1 MHSLRIDILLDL
13 FPEEDVTKWK
23 LFISYPK
30 DCDDY
35 NTFMSRLESATEAFQ
50 WEDVTN
56 VDETGF
62 AESIADCDAL
72 IVLSGLWDDNRDMI
86 NEHIRYAQSFEKVI
100 VIIRPYGAEEIP
112 EDLQD
117 VATKV
122 VGWNTACIVD
132 AILLSING
140 DDYEFLM

>member
-1 MHSLRIDILLDL
+1 MLDL
-13 FPEEDVTKWK
+13 FPDEDLKKWK

-30 DCDDY
+30 ESEDY
-35 NTFMSRLESATEAFQ
+35 NTFMSRLESATDAFK
-50 WEDVTN
+50 WEDVTDTS
-56 VDETGF
+56 VEYMK
-62 AESIADCDAL
+62 AIADCDAL
-72 IVLSGLWDDNRDMI
+72 IVLSGLWEENKDEVNQ
-86 NEHIRYAQSFEKVI
+86 HIKFAQSFQKAI
-100 VIIRPYGAEEIP
+100 IIIRPYGAEEIP
-112 EDLQD
+112 EELQD

>member
-1 MHSLRIDILLDL
+1 MLDL
-13 FPEEDVTKWK
+13 FPEEDLKKWK

-30 DCDDY
+30 DCEDY
-35 NTFMSRLESATEAFQ
+35 NTFISRLESATEAFK
-50 WEDVTN
+50 WE
-56 VDETGF
+56 
-62 AESIADCDAL
+62 AIADSDAL

-86 NEHIRYAQSFEKVI
+86 EEHIKYAQSFEKAI
-100 VIIRPYGAEEIP
+100 IIIRPYGAEEIP
-112 EDLQD
+112 LELQE

-140 DDYEFLM
+140 EDYEFLM

>member
-1 MHSLRIDILLDL
+1 MGVIIMLDL
-13 FPEEDVTKWK
+13 FPENEKNDWK

-30 DCDDY
+30 ECDDY
-35 NTFMSRLESATEAFQ
+35 NTFMSRLESATKAFS
-50 WEDVTN
+50 WEDITDISEN
-56 VDETGF
+56 KY
-62 AESIADCDAL
+62 AEAIADCDAL
-72 IVLSGLWDDNRDMI
+72 IVLSGLWDDDRNLI
-86 NEHIRYAQSFEKVI
+86 KEHIRYAQAFKKAI
-100 VIIRPYGAEEIP
+100 IIIRPYGAEEIP
-112 EDLQD
+112 TELRD

>member
-1 MHSLRIDILLDL
+1 MNEIMLDL
-13 FPEEDVTKWK
+13 FPEEDLKKWK

-30 DCDDY
+30 DCEDY
-35 NTFMSRLESATEAFQ
+35 NTFISRLESATEAFK
-50 WEDVTN
+50 WEDITN
-56 VDETGF
+56 ISETGY
-62 AESIADCDAL
+62 AEAIADSDAL

-86 NEHIRYAQSFEKVI
+86 EEHIKYAQSFEKAI
-100 VIIRPYGAEEIP
+100 IIIRPYGAEEIP
-112 EDLQD
+112 LELQE

-140 DDYEFLM
+140 EDYEFLM

>member
-1 MHSLRIDILLDL
+1 MLDL
-13 FPEEDVTKWK
+13 FPEEDIQKWK

-35 NTFMSRLESATEAFQ
+35 NTFMSRLESATEAFK
-50 WEDVTN
+50 WEDVT
-56 VDETGF
+56 DITETGYGE
-62 AESIADCDAL
+62 AIADCDAL
-72 IVLSGLWDDNRDMI
+72 IILSGLWEEDKDLI
-86 NEHIRYAQSFEKVI
+86 KKHISFAQSFQKAI
-100 VIIRPYGAEEIP
+100 IIIRPYGAEEIP

-140 DDYEFLM
+140 DDYEFLY

>member
-1 MHSLRIDILLDL
+1 MLDL
-13 FPEEDVTKWK
+13 FPEEENNTWK

-30 DCDDY
+30 ECDDY
-35 NTFMSRLESATEAFQ
+35 NTFMSRLSSATEAFQ
-50 WEDVTN
+50 WTDVTDTSDN
-56 VDETGF
+56 F
-62 AESIADCDAL
+62 AEAIDTCDAL
-72 IVLSGLWDDNRDMI
+72 IVLSGLWDDDKELI
-86 NEHIRYAQSFEKVI
+86 NKHIHYAQTFKKAI
-100 VIIRPYGAEEIP
+100 IIIRPYGAEEIP
-112 EDLQD
+112 PELQE

>member
-1 MHSLRIDILLDL
+1 MLDL
-13 FPEEDVTKWK
+13 FPEEDLKKWK

-30 DCDDY
+30 DCEDY
-35 NTFMSRLESATEAFQ
+35 NTFMSRLQSATEAFK
-50 WEDVTN
+50 WEDITN
-56 VDETGF
+56 ISETGY
-62 AESIADCDAL
+62 AEAIADSDAL

-86 NEHIRYAQSFEKVI
+86 EEHIKYAQSFEKAI
-100 VIIRPYGAEEIP
+100 IIIRPYGAEEIP
-112 EDLQD
+112 LELQE

-140 DDYEFLM
+140 EDYEFLM

>member
-1 MHSLRIDILLDL
+1 MHYWRIDVVLDL
-13 FPEEDVTKWK
+13 FPEEDMNKWK

-30 DCDDY
+30 DCEDY

-50 WEDVTN
+50 WEDITN
-56 VDETGF
+56 VDETGY
-62 AESIADCDAL
+62 AEAIADCDAL

-86 NEHIRYAQSFEKVI
+86 NEHIKYAQSFEKVI
-100 VIIRPYGAEEIP
+100 IIIRPYGAEEIP
-112 EDLQD
+112 EDLQN

-132 AILLSING
+132 AILLGING

>member
-1 MHSLRIDILLDL
+1 MLDL
-13 FPEEDVTKWK
+13 FPEENTNTWK

-30 DCDDY
+30 ASDDY
-35 NTFMSRLESATEAFQ
+35 NTFMSRLESATEAFV
-50 WEDVTN
+50 WEDIT
-56 VDETGF
+56 DMSDTGL
-62 AESIADCDAL
+62 ATAIADCDAL
-72 IVLSGLWDDNRDMI
+72 IVLSGLWEENKKVV
-86 NEHIRYAQSFEKVI
+86 NEHIKYAQSFNKAI
-100 VIIRPYGAEEIP
+100 IIIRPYGAEEIP
-112 EDLQD
+112 EELQD

>member
-1 MHSLRIDILLDL
+1 MLDL
-13 FPEEDVTKWK
+13 FPEEDLKKWK

-30 DCDDY
+30 DCEDY
-35 NTFMSRLESATEAFQ
+35 NTFMSRLESATEAFK
-50 WEDVTN
+50 WEDITN
-56 VDETGF
+56 ISETGYGE
-62 AESIADCDAL
+62 AIADSDAL

-86 NEHIRYAQSFEKVI
+86 EEHIKYAQSFEKAI
-100 VIIRPYGAEEIP
+100 IIIRPYGAEEIP
-112 EDLQD
+112 LELQE

-140 DDYEFLM
+140 EDYEFLM